1 MTMIFNASKRTR
13 EPNSAVLLPSDSMI
27 SELVGYER
35 RARTVR
41 GEMFQDHAIND
52 ASWPLLQDLFKA
64 HLRGQKVRTKELCA
78 TSGLPQTTVLRYLDH
93 LEKFEVVTRE
103 SDPDDHRVTLVS
115 VTEAGAFG
123 VREYYTHLIQSE
135 RRLAESGGGLFSLN
149 ESEIQRDDE

>member
-93 LEKFEVVTRE
+93 LETFAVIEREEDPEDNRGKFILL
-103 SDPDDHRVTLVS
+103 SA
-115 VTEAGAFG
+115 AG
-123 VREYYTHLIQSE
+123 RQWMTEYYEQMALCEAELPKSLRGTSTGLAQS
-135 RRLAESGGGLFSLN
+135 
-149 ESEIQRDDE
+149 